1 MKTFKVLSVLLS
13 YPQADWIEHL
23 DELENLLTEEKILS
37 KQKLKGI
44 GELFKRLRT
53 DDLIQLQ
60 ESYVATFDR
69 GAAHSLHLFEHIH
82 GESRDRG
89 QAMIDLMEMYNAN
102 GLDVGTSD
110 LPDCLPVFLEFLST
124 GNLAQAS
131 HFLGETAK
139 VLMLIRERLAKKDL
153 DYKYIFAA
161 LVEIADAKI
170 NRKEIKKI
178 VAAEK
183 EEDSFESVDEEWA
196 EPEAFGKNLFK
207 SKDYLHQKIAMNIH
221 SSNPHSQPN
230 HPINQE
236 KHIAQEQ

>member
-1 MKTFKVLSVLLS
+1 MNKMKTFKVLSLLLS
-13 YPQADWIEHL
+13 YPQPQWLEHL
-23 DELENLLTEEKILS
+23 DELRQTLTDEKILS

-44 GELFKRLRT
+44 SELIDRLQT
-53 DDLIQLQ
+53 TDLITLQ

-69 GAAHSLHLFEHIH
+69 GASHSLHLFEHIH

-89 QAMIDLMEMYNAN
+89 QAMIDLIEMYNAN
-102 GLDVGTSD
+102 GLDVNTSD
-110 LPDCLPVFLEFLST
+110 LPDYLPVFLEFLAT

-139 VLMLIRERLAKKDL
+139 VLMLIKERLAKKKL
-153 DYKYIFAA
+153 DYKHVFAA
-161 LVEIADAKI
+161 LVEIADAKV
-170 NRKEIKKI
+170 NRKEIKQI
-178 VAAEK
+178 VAAEGD
-183 EEDSFESVDEEWA
+183 ENSFENVDDNWV

-230 HPINQE
+230 SG
-236 KHIAQEQ
+236 QEQI

>member
-1 MKTFKVLSVLLS
+1 MKTFKVLSILLS
-13 YPQADWIEHL
+13 YPQADWVEHI
-23 DELENLLTEEKILS
+23 DELKQTLSEEKILS
-37 KQKLKGI
+37 KQKLTGVSK
-44 GELFKRLRT
+44 LFKRLREH
-53 DDLIQLQ
+53 DLIQLQ

-69 GAAHSLHLFEHIH
+69 GSAHSLHLFEHIH

-110 LPDCLPVFLEFLST
+110 LPDYLPVFLEFLST

-153 DYKYIFAA
+153 DYEYIFAA
-161 LVEIADAKI
+161 LVELADAKV

-178 VAAEK
+178 VASEK
-183 EEDSFESVDEEWA
+183 EENLDDLDENWA
-196 EPEAFGKNLFK
+196 EPEAFDKNLFK
-207 SKDYLHQKIAMNIH
+207 SKDYLNQKIAMNIH

-230 HPINQE
+230 AVNSAQ
-236 KHIAQEQ
+236 QEQ

>member
-13 YPQADWIEHL
+13 YPQADWIEHC
-23 DELENLLTEEKILS
+23 DELEQVLLQEKILS
-37 KQKLKGI
+37 KQKLKGLS
-44 GELFKRLRT
+44 ELIERLKT
-53 DDLIQLQ
+53 TDLIELQ
-60 ESYVATFDR
+60 ERYVATFDR
-69 GAAHSLHLFEHIH
+69 GASHSLHLFEHIH

-89 QAMIDLMEMYNAN
+89 QAMIDLLEMYNAN

-110 LPDCLPVFLEFLST
+110 LPDYLPVFLEFLST
-124 GNLAQAS
+124 QNIKVAA
-131 HFLGETAK
+131 HFLGETQK

-153 DYKYIFAA
+153 DFKHVFAA
-161 LVEIADAKI
+161 LIEVADGKV

-183 EEDSFESVDEEWA
+183 EETFTDVDADWV

-221 SSNPHSQPN
+221 SSNPHSQPE
-230 HPINQE
+230 PTMTGAI
-236 KHIAQEQ
+236 K

>member
-13 YPQADWIEHL
+13 YPQAEWVAHL
-23 DELENLLTEEKILS
+23 DELEKAIYDEKILS
-37 KQKLKGI
+37 NKKLKGI
-44 GELFKRLRT
+44 SKLITELRNG
-53 DDLIQLQ
+53 DLIDSQ
-60 ESYVATFDR
+60 ENYVATFDR

-102 GLDVGTSD
+102 GLDVNTSD
-110 LPDCLPVFLEFLST
+110 LPDYLPVFLEFLST

-139 VLMLIRERLAKKDL
+139 VLTLISERLAKKKL
-153 DYKYIFAA
+153 AYKHVFSA
-161 LVEIADAKI
+161 LIEIAGEKV

-178 VAAEK
+178 VAAEGD
-183 EEDSFESVDEEWA
+183 ENSFENVDGNWE

-207 SKDYLHQKIAMNIH
+207 SKDYLHEKIAMNIH
-221 SSNPHSQPN
+221 SSNPHSQPDAGHTTN
-230 HPINQE
+230 NSAQ
-236 KHIAQEQ
+236 QEQ

>member
-1 MKTFKVLSVLLS
+1 MNTFKVLSLLLS
-13 YPQADWIEHL
+13 YPKSDWIDHL
-23 DELENLLTEEKILS
+23 DELEQTLQDENILS
-37 KQKLKGI
+37 KQKLKGVSEI
-44 GELFKRLRT
+44 FARYRQE
-53 DDLIQLQ
+53 DLIQLQ
-60 ESYVATFDR
+60 ENYVATFDR
-69 GAAHSLHLFEHIH
+69 GASHSLHLFEHIH

-110 LPDCLPVFLEFLST
+110 LPDYLPVFLEFLST
-124 GNLAQAS
+124 GNLAQAT

-139 VLMLIRERLAKKDL
+139 VLMLIRERLSKKGL
-153 DYKYIFAA
+153 DYKHIFAA
-161 LVEIADAKI
+161 LVELADAKV

-183 EEDSFESVDEEWA
+183 EEDSFDSVDENWE

-207 SKDYLHQKIAMNIH
+207 SKDYLNQKIAMNIH

-230 HPINQE
+230 QPTNSE
-236 KHIAQEQ
+236 EQ

>member
-13 YPQADWIEHL
+13 YPQEEWMSHL
-23 DELENLLTEEKILS
+23 DDLEKIIYS
-37 KQKLKGI
+37 EKIISKKKQKGI
-44 GELFKRLRT
+44 SQLISSLRES
-53 DDLIQLQ
+53 DLIECQ
-60 ESYVATFDR
+60 ERYVATFDR
-69 GAAHSLHLFEHIH
+69 GASHSLHLFEHIH

-102 GLDVGTSD
+102 GLDVNTSD
-110 LPDCLPVFLEFLST
+110 LPDYLPVFLEFLST

-139 VLMLIRERLAKKDL
+139 VLTLIKERLAKNEL
-153 DYKYIFAA
+153 AYQHVFSA
-161 LVEIADAKI
+161 LIEIAGEKV

-178 VAAEK
+178 VAAEGD
-183 EEDSFESVDEEWA
+183 ENSFENVDGNWE

-230 HPINQE
+230 AEHTANYSAE
-236 KHIAQEQ
+236 QEQ